1 MAYEWDETKNKANI
15 RKHGVSF
22 QEAAE
27 ALEDP
32 DAIEMY
38 DENHSYGNE
47 DRFICIGATSRFLLL
62 MVVYTDRFG
71 NERIISARHA
81 DSRERRLYSERLRD
95 KNSGDREECK
105 V

>member
-1 MAYEWDETKNKANI
+1 MNLCFCINTEIYYQNCIYMIHCFQKRKHRLAYEWDETKNKANI

-38 DENHSYGNE
+38 DENHSY
-47 DRFICIGATSRFLLL
+47 
-62 MVVYTDRFG
+62 
-71 NERIISARHA
+71 
-81 DSRERRLYSERLRD
+81 
-95 KNSGDREECK
+95 
-105 V
+105 